1 MALDQSE
8 APAVRERLDELL
20 LRWQELRQEGRS
32 VAAADLCTDC
42 PELET
47 LLEEQ
52 IKAFAEVE
60 SILGIQTQEADGVKD
75 ESVINRT
82 TLPPE
87 GADATQVTGVSFHGM
102 PSVPGYE
109 IISVLGRGG
118 MGVVYQAR
126 QVALNRMV
134 ALKMILSGGH
144 ASQQRLQRFR
154 TEATAVAR
162 LQHPSVV
169 QIHDIGE
176 LDGQPYYS
184 MEFVA
189 GGSLDQQ
196 LAKALMPPR
205 QAAQLLMQIA
215 QAMHHAHQNGIV
227 HRDLKPANILLT
239 GSKDSAPKIADF
251 GVAKLLDEDGPSLSG
266 EPMGTPSYMAPEQ
279 ALGRKQDQ
287 GPAIDVYA
295 LGAILYEML
304 TGRPPFRGESTLD
317 TLEQVC
323 SREPVAPSQLQP
335 GCPRDLETICL
346 KCLRKEPG
354 RRYPS
359 AQELAFDLQRFLQDQ
374 PIEARP
380 TPPWERVLKWMK
392 RKPAVAVSL
401 LLSAAAIIA
410 LLVVW
415 IVFTAQLSR
424 ERDLARAA
432 QGRAESKELEADS
445 ARKDAEAEKST
456 AEHERD
462 LARKERERAE
472 AMLERSLQLVEVVV
486 RQIGDSKSRT
496 FDDPVPGAILYH
508 LAGQFVRSAE
518 DEYAKAKRANSS
530 GSGLSAA
537 DQLRLAEQYAL
548 QAVELLKRA
557 QTAGYFRPVNNRR
570 LVDTANEFAFLRI
583 AHGEDFA
590 DARSAFEE
598 LATQVRKGSASSQ

>member
-1 MALDQSE
+1 MALEQSE
-8 APAVRERLDELL
+8 SPAVQERRAELL
-20 LRWQELRQEGRS
+20 LRWQELRREGRTI
-32 VAAADLCTDC
+32 AAADLCTDC

-52 IKAFAEVE
+52 IKAFANVE
-60 SILGIQTQEADGVKD
+60 GILGIETQEPAGAKY

-82 TLPPE
+82 TLPPAD
-87 GADATQVTGVSFHGM
+87 ADATQVTGVSFQCK

-109 IISVLGRGG
+109 IVAVLGRGG
-118 MGVVYQAR
+118 MGVVYQAK

-144 ASQQRLQRFR
+144 ASAQRLHRFR

-169 QIHDIGE
+169 QIYDIGD

-196 LAKALMPPR
+196 LAKALLPPR
-205 QAAQLLMQIA
+205 QAAQLLLQVA

-323 SREPVAPSQLQP
+323 SRDPVAPSQLQP

-346 KCLRKEPG
+346 KCLRKEPD

-359 AQELAFDLQRFLQDQ
+359 AQELALDLQRFLQDQ
-374 PIEARP
+374 PIHARP
-380 TPPWERVLKWMK
+380 TPPWERVLKWTK
-392 RKPAVAVSL
+392 RKPAVAASV

-415 IVFTAQLSR
+415 IVFTAQLGR
-424 ERDLARAA
+424 ERDVARAA
-432 QGRAESKELEADS
+432 QGRAETKEVEADS
-445 ARKDAEAEKST
+445 ARKDAEDEKST

-462 LARKERERAE
+462 LARKQRERAE
-472 AMLERSLQLVEVVV
+472 AMLERSLQLMEV
-486 RQIGDSKSRT
+486 T
-496 FDDPVPGAILYH
+496 VP
-508 LAGQFVRSAE
+508 R
-518 DEYAKAKRANSS
+518 
-530 GSGLSAA
+530 
-537 DQLRLAEQYAL
+537 
-548 QAVELLKRA
+548 
-557 QTAGYFRPVNNRR
+557 
-570 LVDTANEFAFLRI
+570 
-583 AHGEDFA
+583 
-590 DARSAFEE
+590 
-598 LATQVRKGSASSQ
+598 